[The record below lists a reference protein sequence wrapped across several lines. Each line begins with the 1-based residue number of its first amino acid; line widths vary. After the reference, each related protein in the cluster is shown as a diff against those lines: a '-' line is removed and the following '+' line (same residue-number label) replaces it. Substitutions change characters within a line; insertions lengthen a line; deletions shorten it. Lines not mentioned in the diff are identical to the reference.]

1 MFRKLISIS
10 TSLFILLGATQTA
23 NAGLILYSDRESFE
37 EAVTGNLS
45 FEGFNS
51 VDTLNEDLTV
61 NKSRYRTTT
70 SLVSEGEKA
79 LSISENSV
87 LTVTFDHDVFA
98 FGFDLNELNSTN
110 LDYLD
115 DAGNE
120 ILNALLVTQV
130 WNESTFFGLISDTA
144 IRSFS
149 LTGTGSN
156 TAAYGFDA
164 LSYTASPTQVP
175 TPQSLILFILAI
187 GGMFLTTRLNKN

>member
-51 VDTLNEDLTV
+51 SDTLNEDLTV
-61 NKSRYRTTT
+61 NKSRFRSTT
-70 SLVSEGEKA
+70 SLVSEGDKA

-87 LTVTFDHDVFA
+87 LTVSFDHDVFA
-98 FGFDLNELNSTN
+98 FGFDV
-110 LDYLD
+110 
-115 DAGNE
+115 
-120 ILNALLVTQV
+120 LV
-130 WNESTFFGLISDTA
+130 
-144 IRSFS
+144 
-149 LTGTGSN
+149 
-156 TAAYGFDA
+156 
-164 LSYTASPTQVP
+164 YTASPTQVP
-175 TPQSLILFILAI
+175 TPQTFVLFLLAI